1 MRAGRRAHTEE
12 PNQIKGSSK
21 WKQRNSPQ
29 TRNRER
35 KFGPGWIFL
44 IFFVVFTTY
53 VLIQM
58 R

>member
-1 MRAGRRAHTEE
+1 METEE
-12 PNQIKGSSK
+12 LTTN
-21 WKQRNSPQ
+21 
-29 TRNRER
+29 TNRER